1 MSDTPKV
8 IPTAE
13 HARNLEHQ
21 RDAALCERGE
31 TVLKT
36 GKSYAS
42 VDELVRD
49 TSSPAFQALWDA
61 RKELEQVTAELSV
74 ARRERDEAKAELQ
87 EYVTEFQGTS
97 LRNAKSI
104 RAMVDQ
110 LTAERDELMRRFT
123 VIGRLIRKALPNICN
138 PEGFPYERTLGIIR
152 EHRKLVAERDRLREE
167 FSTAKAD
174 ASNYK
179 GANISKAAEISQIR
193 AALAT
198 AQAEAA
204 AVSSALSKFE
214 KRERGIPQGHM
225 AAELV
230 KELRAALDAA
240 SATEGGQS

>member
-21 RDAALCERGE
+21 LAA
-31 TVLKT
+31 
-36 GKSYAS
+36 
-42 VDELVRD
+42 
-49 TSSPAFQALWDA
+49 
-61 RKELEQVTAELSV
+61 
-74 ARRERDEAKAELQ
+74 ARRERDDARAELQ

-138 PEGFPYERTLGIIR
+138 PEAFPYERTLGIIR
-152 EHRKLVAERDRLREE
+152 EHRKLVAERDRLRED
-167 FSTAKAD
+167 FTKFR
-174 ASNYK
+174 
-179 GANISKAAEISQIR
+179 ANIRQALFSYWPNNLGNTDEEIVGAITR
-193 AALAT
+193 ALTALAT

-204 AVSSALSKFE
+204 ADKRRLDWLE
-214 KRERGIPQGHM
+214 KRWGAVSPESNRSNGWTCIDGLSGKFSACQPN
-225 AAELV
+225 V
-230 KELRAALDAA
+230 RAALDAA
-240 SATEGGQS
+240 STQEEGK